1 MQSKLDN
8 HYSLWIDGE
17 WCEGSEGQ
25 LMQSDNPATG
35 EPWASFACASS
46 VDVARAIAAARRN
59 LQVGAW
65 ADMLPTARGKL
76 LYKLCLLYT
85 SPSPRD

>member
-59 LQVGAW
+59 LQVG
-65 ADMLPTARGKL
+65 
-76 LYKLCLLYT
+76 CLLYT